1 MNNNIQLF
9 NIAPNIPK
17 ELNFLERLSYNM
29 WWCWHFDAIDLFR
42 RINPTLWKKVNGN
55 TRAFLSMIPQAE
67 LEALADNSGFIRH
80 LKRVQ
85 YSFDRD
91 VTKLIDKSDAHKL
104 ENRKVIY
111 FSLEY
116 GIHESVRLFSG
127 GLGVLA
133 GDHLK
138 AASDLRVPMVAVGL
152 LYRQGY
158 FRQFLDHSGWQ
169 NERYPENEIHMMP
182 VTRVVDKDNN
192 PVTVSFKLLDK
203 MLYAAVWKLEVG
215 NVPLILLDTEIP
227 ENPPEFQ
234 EITWRLYGGDKR
246 MRLHQELL
254 LGIGGYKALIEMG
267 IEPSVC
273 HMNEGH
279 AAFLNVARISHL
291 VNDLGLEPDVAI
303 EIAWRSNIF
312 TTHTPVPAGN
322 EVFDIGLLK
331 PYLEALSDE
340 LCIGVDRFINWGVP
354 ISQRNKANELC
365 MTILGLRMSNYS
377 NGVSKLH
384 GQVAREMW
392 QHLWPTRQLDEI
404 PITHITNGVH
414 LASWIAERKKIIMD
428 HYLNPDW
435 LESPVDEG
443 IINAVDNIPDEELW
457 YSHEMCRQTLIRN
470 ARQCYKK
477 QLRFRK
483 ASIQGAFKTKNILSE
498 DVLSIGFARRFA
510 TYKRATLLLRD
521 RDRLKAL
528 LTDTNRPV
536 QIIFAGKAHPADD
549 AGKSFIQQ
557 IVQFAESENLT
568 HRLVFLEDYDI
579 GLARTLVQGVDVW
592 LNTPERP
599 QEASGTSGMKA
610 AINGVLNCSI
620 LDGWWDEAYA
630 IHKDAGWEIAS
641 GESFDNVNDRDDV
654 EAQVLFNLIENEIIP
669 HFYDRSEGDIPYRWV
684 KMMKESIKMGISEFS
699 SRRMVSEYN
708 EKFYKPAAESHAKL
722 IVNNAELARKVVSE
736 KNRYIEHLDAVKI
749 KQPIVDNEMINVHVG
764 DVFKVSTEVFLGE
777 LKPEEVDVEVYYG
790 PVNAQNAIQHCN
802 VEVMGMA
809 KDLGNGM
816 YKYEYDLTCI
826 DPGRFGLTARVTP
839 KGNSWDNSVPGFVK
853 WAD

>member
-1 MNNNIQLF
+1 MNNIQLF
-9 NIAPNIPK
+9 NIAPNIPE
-17 ELNFLERLSYNM
+17 ELRFLETLSFNM

-55 TRAFLSMIPQAE
+55 TRAFISMIPQAE
-67 LEALADNSGFIRH
+67 LESLANNSGFIRH

-85 YSFDRD
+85 YSFERD
-91 VTKLIDKSDAHKL
+91 VTKLNEKSEAHKL
-104 ENRKVIY
+104 ENRNIVY

-127 GLGVLA
+127 GLGVLS

-138 AASDLRVPMVAVGL
+138 AASDLRIPIVAVGL

-158 FRQFLDHSGWQ
+158 FRQFLDHGGWQ
-169 NERYPENEIHMMP
+169 NERYPENELHLMP
-182 VTRVVDKDNN
+182 VKRVLDKNNN
-192 PVTVSFKLLDK
+192 PLTVSLKLLDK
-203 MLYAAVWKLEVG
+203 TLYAAVWKLEVG

-254 LGIGGYKALIEMG
+254 LGIGGYNALIQMG
-267 IEPSVC
+267 IEPAVC

-279 AAFLNVARISHL
+279 AAFMNVARLAHL
-291 VNDLGLEPDVAI
+291 VNGMGLEPDVAV
-303 EIAWRSNIF
+303 EIVWRSNIF

-322 EVFDIGLLK
+322 EVFDVALVR
-331 PYLEALSDE
+331 PYLEALKDD
-340 LCIGVDRFINWGVP
+340 LCVSVERFINWGVP
-354 ISQRNKANELC
+354 ISMRNKSSELC

-384 GQVAREMW
+384 GKVAREMW
-392 QHLWPTRQLDEI
+392 QHLWPTRPLDEI
-404 PITHITNGVH
+404 PIEHITNGVH
-414 LASWIAERKKIIMD
+414 LASWIAERNKIIMD

-435 LESPVDEG
+435 LESPVDEDTV
-443 IINAVDNIPDEELW
+443 NAVDNIPDEELW
-457 YSHEMCRQTLIRN
+457 YSHEMCRQGLIRY

-477 QLRFRK
+477 HLRFRK
-483 ASIQGAFKTKNILSE
+483 NSIQSSFKTKNILTE
-498 DVLSIGFARRFA
+498 DILTVGFARRFA

-528 LTDTNRPV
+528 LTDPSRPV

-557 IVQFAESENLT
+557 IVQFAESEDLS

-579 GLARTLVQGVDVW
+579 GLARSMVQGVDVW

-630 IHKDAGWEIAS
+630 DFKDVGWEIAS
-641 GESFDNVNDRDDV
+641 GESFDNTEDRDNV

-669 HFYDRSEGDIPYRWV
+669 CFYDRSENDIPYRWV
-684 KMMKESIKMGISEFS
+684 RMMKESIKMGISAFS
-699 SRRMVSEYN
+699 SRRMVEEYN
-708 EKFYKPAAESHAKL
+708 RKFYMPALKYHGEL
-722 IVNNAELARKVVSE
+722 IADNAALARQVVKE
-736 KNRYIEHLDAVKI
+736 KNRYIEHLDLVKI
-749 KQPIVDNEMINVHVG
+749 KHPVVDNEMVNVHVG
-764 DVFKVSTEVFLGE
+764 DIFKVSTEVFLGE
-777 LKPEEVDVEVYYG
+777 LRPEEVDVEVYYG
-790 PVNAQNAIQHCN
+790 PVDVQNNIMSSN
-802 VEVMGMA
+802 VRVM
-809 KDLGNGM
+809 KKLEDLGKGL
-816 YKYEYDLTCI
+816 YRYGYDITC
-826 DPGRFGLTARVTP
+826 DNPGRFGLTARVTP
-839 KGNSWDNSVPGFVK
+839 KGHSWDNSVPGFMR
-853 WAD
+853 WAE